1 MPWNFV
7 CRFSDLSLL
16 MLIHGPVSMNTRSL
30 LDSNHEDGR
39 FISAK
44 GKNVIVIG
52 GGDSKFCIPLAFYIA
67 H

>member
-1 MPWNFV
+1 
-7 CRFSDLSLL
+7 